1 MIEITH
7 ASLFSGIGGFDL
19 AAEIVRFKNLFTCEK
34 DEFCNKILKY
44 YWPNI
49 EHYGDIKTTDF
60 RIWRGKIDI
69 LTGGFPCQPF
79 SLAGKRKGTEDDR
92 HLWPEMLR
100 AISEIQPGF
109 IIGENVYGIVNWDGG
124 LVFDQVQSDLEAQ
137 GYEIIP
143 IILPACAVGAPHRR
157 ERVWFVA
164 YANKRAAGPSRTS
177 ERTFGSRGNNNDE
190 PQEWRE
196 QTEQRFRYGNVFG
209 NDTNTNNTG
218 LQRSEKPGSIKESGK
233 ERDEQPTRF
242 FQPTWDEFPTQ
253 SPICS
258 GDDGLSGRLDSI
270 TFPKWR
276 NESIKAMGNAIVPE
290 VAVVYFKI
298 IEQIIKDKLLC

>member
-1 MIEITH
+1 MDITQ
-7 ASLFSGIGGFDL
+7 ASLFSGVGGFDL
-19 AAEIVRFKNLFTCEK
+19 AAENVGFKNLFTCEK

-44 YWPNI
+44 YWKNT

-60 RIWRGKIDI
+60 TIWRGKVDI

-109 IIGENVYGIVNWDGG
+109 VIGENVYGIVNWEGG
-124 LVFDQVQSDLEAQ
+124 LVFDQVQSDLENQ

-143 IILPACAVGAPHRR
+143 IILPAAAVNAPHRR
-157 ERVWFVA
+157 DRVWFIA
-164 YANKRAAGPSRTS
+164 ANAKSKQSEWMQFKQREFGEQKQREPRRGYCKNAAPNSNSR
-177 ERTFGSRGNNNDE
+177 RQPF
-190 PQEWRE
+190 QEYRE
-196 QTEQRFRYGNVFG
+196 T
-209 NDTNTNNTG
+209 
-218 LQRSEKPGSIKESGK
+218 ESGLFA
-233 ERDEQPTRF
+233 EESF
-242 FQPTWDEFPTQ
+242 SNNWENFPTQ

-258 GDDGLSGRLDSI
+258 GNDGISTRLDSI

-276 NESIKAMGNAIVPE
+276 NKSIKAYGNAIVPQI
-290 VAVVYFKI
+290 AVEYFKI
-298 IEQIIKDKLLC
+298 IKLIIEMNMLCTK